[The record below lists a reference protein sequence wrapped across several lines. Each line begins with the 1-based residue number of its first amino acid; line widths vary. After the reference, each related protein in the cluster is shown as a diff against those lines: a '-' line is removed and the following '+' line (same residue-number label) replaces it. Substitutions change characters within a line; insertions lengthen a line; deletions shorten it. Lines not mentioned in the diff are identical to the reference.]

1 MSAGTPLDSLHGE
14 FSSAMGGMILHLV
27 SQDTAMQAR
36 IQQLELGMQELQR
49 GPPVDAVVQTVLS
62 GDDIQAGIEARA
74 AIAEIAARPADSGDS
89 AALSLASRAN
99 EAVDALRQHLRAL
112 EAQVSQLDAELK
124 AHKPVVVDS
133 GKSDH
138 MSKAIAASM
147 GKRAVRRNMDNL
159 TTMESSTDGGE
170 ASLVRRTRS
179 PTERQ

>member
-1 MSAGTPLDSLHGE
+1 
-14 FSSAMGGMILHLV
+14 
-27 SQDTAMQAR
+27 
-36 IQQLELGMQELQR
+36 MQELQR

-124 AHKPVVVDS
+124 AHKPVVVD
-133 GKSDH
+133 
-138 MSKAIAASM
+138 
-147 GKRAVRRNMDNL
+147 R
-159 TTMESSTDGGE
+159 
-170 ASLVRRTRS
+170 RRTTCPRRS
-179 PTERQ
+179 LLPEACRAAKHGQSHHDGILH